1 MSYIDTSVIV
11 AALDP
16 FDRRR
21 DQARRV
27 LEGREE
33 KFISELVLAELSSV
47 LARRKELKELASEL
61 GIREDLVLPAVLIY
75 LIKRFG
81 LSYVRVNGLVR
92 IPAIGEL
99 YSPMAFAVTWST
111 KLRLRTLDMFHL
123 AYVKIMKEE
132 GSSVRSIITADK
144 EFLKA
149 KEVMKKEIG
158 VELSLV
164 K

>member
-16 FDRRR
+16 SDRRR
-21 DQARRV
+21 DRARQV
-27 LEGREE
+27 LEGRED

-61 GIREDLVLPAVLIY
+61 GVREDLVLPAILIY

-81 LSYVRVNGLVR
+81 LIYKKVNGLVR
-92 IPAIGEL
+92 LPAIGEL

-111 KLRLRTLDMFHL
+111 KLRLRTLDIIHL

-132 GSSVRSIITADK
+132 GLSVRNIFTADE
-144 EFLKA
+144 EFQKA
-149 KEVMKKEIG
+149 NGITKKEIG
-158 VELSLV
+158 VEVSIIR
-164 K
+164 

>member
-16 FDRRR
+16 SDRRR
-21 DQARRV
+21 DQARQI

-47 LARRKELKELASEL
+47 LARRKELKKLASEL
-61 GIREDLVLPAVLIY
+61 GVREDLVLPAILIY

-81 LSYVRVNGLVR
+81 LIYKKVNGFVR
-92 IPAIGEL
+92 LPAIGGL

-111 KLRLRTLDMFHL
+111 KLRLRTLDMIHL

-132 GSSVRSIITADK
+132 GLSVRNIVTADEEFQKAKGITKKKISVEVSIIR
-144 EFLKA
+144 
-149 KEVMKKEIG
+149 
-158 VELSLV
+158 
-164 K
+164 